1 MRLNRIFKTVATL
14 MLSIMLV
21 SCSGLRNSG
30 RGTEEDGIVNKS
42 NEDTVTLELW
52 SHYDIAKPIIDAFE
66 NENPNIKV
74 NVKVFDYEQYE
85 LEYKK
90 SLVEDVG
97 SADLMV
103 IDSNHYG
110 SFNSIKGLENLLE
123 PQYTAMDYKDDFD
136 KELWELG
143 KSMDKKELLGLPIAS
158 APIVTYYRE
167 DIMKKYGFPSEPQEL
182 AEFMKD
188 RDNWM
193 KIGETLAEDGIYTVQ
208 WAGEIIRIST
218 SNMPYFNEKLEYQR
232 DNNEFKESIAIAR
245 EARLK
250 GLSPFADIWSEQGM
264 KLLKDDKFAM
274 LYLGSWGGRELEL
287 MVPEQA
293 GKWRMTS
300 LPFGKYGWNNASI
313 LSIPEN
319 SKHKD
324 AAWKFMEFYTF
335 KYNDKERLGSV
346 SAYLPFRGNEHVY
359 NMKNE
364 YLGGQQ
370 EQKFYEDI
378 MSLTEEYPVTALDDE
393 AFKLWDRVVNVGID
407 EDHTN
412 EQIMENIKSEINS
425 TFKKEKEIL
434 LNRMNSK

>member
-1 MRLNRIFKTVATL
+1 MRLNRIFKIVVTL
-14 MLSIMLV
+14 IISIILI
-21 SCSGLRNSG
+21 SCGWKGQSGKGNIQ
-30 RGTEEDGIVNKS
+30 DDIVDETN
-42 NEDTVTLELW
+42 DDIITLELW
-52 SHYDIAKPIIDAFE
+52 SHYDIAKPIIEAFE
-66 NENPNIKV
+66 KENTNIKI

-90 SLVEDVG
+90 SLVEEVG
-97 SADLMV
+97 SADLML

-123 PQYTAMDYKDDFD
+123 PQYTAINYKEDFD

-167 DIMKKYGFPSEPQEL
+167 DIMKKYGFPSEPEEL

-188 RDNWM
+188 KDNWINM
-193 KIGETLAEDGIYTVQ
+193 GETLAKDGIYTVQ
-208 WAGEIIRIST
+208 WAGEIIRISN

-232 DNNEFKESIAIAR
+232 DNDEFKESISIAR

-250 GLSPFADIWSEQGM
+250 GLSPFADIWSDQGM
-264 KLLKDDKFAM
+264 QLLKDDKFAM

-319 SKHKD
+319 SKNKD

-335 KYNDKERLGSV
+335 KYDDKERVGSV

-378 MSLTEEYPVTALDDE
+378 MALTEEYPVTALDDE

-412 EQIMENIKSEINS
+412 EQIMENIRNEIG
-425 TFKKEKEIL
+425 TVFKKEKEIL
-434 LNRMNSK
+434 LNEINK